1 MYLRFFTLF
10 VHTDYSNF
18 GLRVEYNVQRAINTL
33 SGSVDKCMLD
43 STNKIS
49 STARNIDRWRAD
61 MFQCL
66 VNVRNEIDL
75 LMLNKQ
81 KILKA
86 QTALGV
92 ICSISTECLERRS
105 FRLNVDLTLDP
116 GQVELVKVNYYFDI
130 LFITFRCKTHT
141 TQYDVLWYICFYSCI

>member
-1 MYLRFFTLF
+1 MAETQRGTTKSIDPRASSIKCVSYHGTIVFIFFVIYLCGLF
-10 VHTDYSNF
+10 KF
-18 GLRVEYNVQRAINTL
+18 ELRVEYNVQRAINTL

-61 MFQCL
+61 MFQGL
-66 VNVRNEIDL
+66 VNIRNEIDL
-75 LMLNKQ
+75 LLLSKQ

-105 FRLNVDLTLDP
+105 FRLNMDLTLDP
-116 GQVELVKVNYYFDI
+116 GQVELIKVSY
-130 LFITFRCKTHT
+130 
-141 TQYDVLWYICFYSCI
+141 